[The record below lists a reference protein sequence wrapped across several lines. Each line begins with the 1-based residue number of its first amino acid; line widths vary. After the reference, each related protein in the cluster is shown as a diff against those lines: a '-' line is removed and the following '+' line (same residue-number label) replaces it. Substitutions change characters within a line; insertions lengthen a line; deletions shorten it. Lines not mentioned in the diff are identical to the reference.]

1 MSGRNLVWFGGG
13 LVAFAGLTWTLWPG
27 PAFVETV
34 VVSRG
39 PLAATV
45 TAEGTT
51 RVKHLYEVSAPVDGT
66 LERLTVRSGD
76 PVAPNTVVARI
87 APAAARPLD
96 PRARAEAD
104 AAVAATRAA
113 IGRADAAEQEARVAA
128 EHADSQLATARRLA
142 NAGAAPP
149 LDVVHAEHESEIRR
163 RGLEAAQAAARQARA
178 DLARASAVVTTA
190 GGSPGRGTVAVRP
203 PAAGRVLRVVR
214 ESGGPVAAGTLLLEV
229 GDVTQLEVVA
239 DLLSSDAAQVTPG
252 TSATISGWGG
262 APIRTRVR
270 RIDLAAFTKVSALGL
285 EEQRVHVVLDL
296 ADAPPP
302 MLGHDYRVD
311 VAIVIWAGEDVLRA
325 PSTALFREGDEW
337 AVYVVRDGRAYVAT
351 VEVGPSD
358 GAWTVIERG
367 LTSGDVVV
375 TQPSDEVRDGVRVRA
390 QVEGLPSAIPGGT
403 DEFSLMVL
411 SPARPGLRRAT

>member
-1 MSGRNLVWFGGG
+1 MWLGGG
-13 LVAFAGLTWTLWPG
+13 LVALGVLIWTLWPG
-27 PAFVETV
+27 PVLVQTV

-45 TAEGTT
+45 TAEGKT

-66 LERLTVRSGD
+66 LERLTVRPGD
-76 PVAPNTVVARI
+76 PVAPDTAVARI
-87 APAAARPLD
+87 APVAARPLD

-104 AAVAATRAA
+104 AAVAASRAA
-113 IGRADAAEQEARVAA
+113 VSRAEAAEQEARAAA
-128 EHADSQLATARRLA
+128 EHADSQHATARRMA
-142 NAGAAPP
+142 NAGAVPP
-149 LDVVHAEHESEIRR
+149 LDVVHAGHEAEIRR
-163 RGLEAAQAAARQARA
+163 RALEAAQAAARQARA

-190 GGSPGRGTVAVRP
+190 GGTPGRGAVAVRP
-203 PAAGRVLRVVR
+203 SATGWVLRVVR
-214 ESGGPVAAGTLLLEV
+214 ESGGPIAAGTPLLEV

-296 ADAPPP
+296 VDAPPP

-311 VAIVIWAGEDVLRA
+311 VAIVIWASEDVLRA
-325 PSTALFREGDEW
+325 PSTALFREGDQW
-337 AVYVVRDGRAYVAT
+337 ALYVVRGGRAYVAT
-351 VEVGPSD
+351 VDVGPSD

-390 QVEGLPSAIPGGT
+390 QGEGLPFAVPGGT
-403 DEFSLMVL
+403 D
-411 SPARPGLRRAT
+411 